1 MKSTL
6 FGAHPANIGLASQAR
21 AQYGFNMMNYRT
33 SLLFVSAALLLTGC
47 STMQGLKQDVVRG
60 YDSVTN
66 TFAKA
71 FDPEVEAKKALPQ
84 YDGNCPPVSVRPD
97 LAKVTD
103 FYNPASPS
111 ENTKISEATITGVLN
126 TCRVEN
132 GQIVMQV
139 DLSLSG
145 KTGAKARV
153 KPTDKPSFA
162 YPYFVAVTDSK
173 GNVVSKEIFAA
184 SLSYGANQS
193 ESVTTETVFQNMPIP
208 DTSAGETFQVV
219 VGFQLSQEQLA
230 YNQTG
235 LTPADY
241 VQP

>member
-1 MKSTL
+1 M
-6 FGAHPANIGLASQAR
+6 ANIRLASHVAG
-21 AQYGFNMMNYRT
+21 QYGLNMTHYRAP
-33 SLLFVSAALLLTGC
+33 LLFVSVALLLTGC
-47 STMQGLKQDVVRG
+47 STMQGLKKDVVSG

-71 FDPEVEAKKALPQ
+71 FDPEVEAKKTLPQ

-103 FYNPASPS
+103 FYNPTSPS

-132 GQIVMQV
+132 EQIIMQV

-153 KPTDKPSFA
+153 KPADKPSFA

-193 ESVTTETVFQNMPIP
+193 EAMTTETVFQNMPIP
-208 DTSAGETFQVV
+208 DSSAGETFQVV

-230 YNQTG
+230 YNQKG